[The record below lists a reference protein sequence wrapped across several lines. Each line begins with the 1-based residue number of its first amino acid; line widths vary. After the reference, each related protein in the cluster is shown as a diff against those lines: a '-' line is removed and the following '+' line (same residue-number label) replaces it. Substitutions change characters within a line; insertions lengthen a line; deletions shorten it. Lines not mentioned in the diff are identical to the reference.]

1 MLTSLLLSSALLAAE
16 PALLREWTGPYGG
29 LPPFDQP
36 APEDFGPA
44 LEAAMAAYQA
54 EIDRIAANPER
65 ATFDNTIAALE
76 DAGRALNRVEAVYDV
91 HLSTNGSD
99 ALRAVESEMAPKL
112 SALRDSITQN
122 QALFDRIKAVY
133 TSRKLKKRTPAEQRL
148 TARKYTEF
156 TRNGAQLD
164 AAAKERTTA
173 INAELAGLYTQF
185 KQNLL
190 ADGETVILLES
201 EDDVAGLP
209 ASVRAA
215 AKAAAEDRGLTG
227 WAVVNTRSSVAP
239 FLTYA
244 TRRDLRERV
253 WRAFYDRGDMGGD
266 TDNNAIITRILA
278 LRAERSALLGFDSF
292 AHWRLV
298 DSMAGTPEAATA
310 LMRSVWKP
318 AVARVREEV
327 AEQQALADAEGA
339 DITIAPWDY
348 RLYSEKVRSAKYA
361 FDQDQVKAYLEL
373 EQLREGMFWVAGEL
387 YGLNFTPIDGVPVVS
402 PDVRVWEVTGAGGAH
417 VGLWY
422 FDPFA
427 RPGKRSGAWMNAYR
441 PQERFRGAVSPLVS
455 NNCNFV
461 AGAPGEPVL
470 ISWDD
475 AETLFHEFGH
485 AVHGLLSNVDYPS
498 QAGTNVKRDYVE
510 FPSQLHEHWLST
522 PEVLTR
528 FAKHHETGEPLPME
542 LVDALHEAANFGQG
556 FATLEYL
563 ASAIVDMEL
572 HLADAESIDPD
583 AFERETLA
591 ELGMPDELVMRHR
604 TPQFGHIFSGEGYAA
619 GYYSYLWADTLTSDA
634 AAVFH
639 EAGSMYDPDVARSL
653 VEHVLSVGDTIDPAE
668 GFRAFRGRD
677 VDVEAWMRD
686 RGFAE

>member
-619 GYYSYLWADTLTSDA
+619 GYYSYLWADTLTADA

-677 VDVEAWMRD
+677 VDVQAWMRD